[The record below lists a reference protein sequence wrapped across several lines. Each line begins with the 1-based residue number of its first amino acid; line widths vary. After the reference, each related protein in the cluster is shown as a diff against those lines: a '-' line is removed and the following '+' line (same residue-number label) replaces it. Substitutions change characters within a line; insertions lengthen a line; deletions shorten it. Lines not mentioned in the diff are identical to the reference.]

1 MTRHV
6 RGKVTW
12 IDLES
17 PTPEEL
23 RAVMHEYGVDPRV
36 EEEIISPTAYP
47 VVIPFPKYVYLILH
61 FPVSDPTQ
69 GSRNQEV
76 DFIVGKRFVI
86 TVRYEV
92 IEPLY
97 NLHKVFESEEL
108 LGVPWKMDTA
118 DELVERIIRKL
129 YASIREETERIA
141 DQLVKIEA
149 DIFSGKERQT
159 VHAISKA
166 GRVLLRFETALARH
180 GESLPQFLDTLT
192 KPALFGAKFR
202 THALHITAERDHL
215 VSLVGSYRAA
225 ATELRNTNDSL
236 LSARQNSIMQKLTVL
251 ASAAFPLTLI
261 AGVFGMNTEHMP
273 FVNHPLGFWIILFLM
288 LIALVG
294 AIALFRIRK
303 WL

>member
-17 PTPEEL
+17 PSPEEL
-23 RAVMHEYGVDPRV
+23 RAVMQEYGVDPRV

-69 GSRNQEV
+69 GSRSQEV

-92 IEPLY
+92 VEPLY

-108 LGVPWKMDTA
+108 LGIPWKMDTA

-149 DIFSGKERQT
+149 DIFSGKERET
-159 VHAISKA
+159 VHSISKA

-180 GESLPQFLDTLT
+180 GESLPQFVNALT
-192 KPALFGAKFR
+192 KPSLFGAKFKA
-202 THALHITAERDHL
+202 HALHITAERDHL
-215 VSLVGSYRAA
+215 VSLVKSYREAA
-225 ATELRNTNDSL
+225 FELRNTNDSL
-236 LSARQNSIMQKLTVL
+236 LSTSQNEVMKILTIMAFVT
-251 ASAAFPLTLI
+251 FPLTLI
-261 AGVFGMNTEHMP
+261 SSIFGMNTSWLP
-273 FVNHPLGFWIILFLM
+273 IVGIPGDFWYVIGMMVVMAVSFFTY
-288 LIALVG
+288 
-294 AIALFRIRK
+294 FRMK
-303 WL
+303 GWL